1 MRSFPERNDYLSRNS
16 SSPSKSSSTSSSP
29 SSQLLNPS
37 SARQAMED
45 VWKDINLTCLQDCPS
60 GANHAN
66 HPAFPA
72 GMILQDFLAR
82 PFNKEPPTEPSSGR
96 ANDFLD
102 SLGPRPATMLSL
114 NSGSDF
120 EILES
125 GTASR
130 RPNPQMNTHARVDTP
145 SFGSWLISPLD
156 ALGSSSVCPSIC
168 KKRLQENHN
177 NSVDRRHKRMM
188 KNRESAAR
196 SRARKQESLSSLS
209 LSLSFKKM
217 ISLVENTIIHAYTQE
232 LELEVANLAEENARL
247 RRQQEK
253 FLAAPAQLPKKHS
266 LYRTST
272 APF

>member
-209 LSLSFKKM
+209 LSLSLSK
-217 ISLVENTIIHAYTQE
+217 
-232 LELEVANLAEENARL
+232 R
-247 RRQQEK
+247 
-253 FLAAPAQLPKKHS
+253 
-266 LYRTST
+266 
-272 APF
+272 